1 MRPTGKRQ
9 PAARWSEAESSWSGI
24 ELVRVDA
31 TDREA
36 TARSEME
43 RSGIE
48 LARVD
53 AAGRKVPSIPSR

>member
-1 MRPTGKRQ
+1 MER
-9 PAARWSEAESSWSGI
+9 SGI

-31 TDREA
+31 ADREA